1 MKHVTDFHKTV
12 EASVDLCLILVPV
25 MQPRPQG
32 AFPRLPVMLQSIPSV
47 PNGWDIQNSMVGLEK

>member
-25 MQPRPQG
+25 M
-32 AFPRLPVMLQSIPSV
+32 LQSIPSV
-47 PNGWDIQNSMVGLEK
+47 PNGWDKLQKLHGGA

>member
-25 MQPRPQG
+25 M
-32 AFPRLPVMLQSIPSV
+32 LQSISKCA
-47 PNGWDIQNSMVGLEK
+47 QRVGHTKSPWWGLKNNLLASCPRG